1 MVLLLFSCR
10 GLDTWPVPRDTI
22 AKELRP
28 STDKRREYT
37 PLSSAGL
44 VYYLHGREVLAEIM
58 GTDREDSL
66 VETIFTKVYVDFV
79 EAIDADANGYS
90 KLTKVLTD
98 G

>member
-10 GLDTWPVPRDTI
+10 GHDTWPVPRDTI

-44 VYYLHGREVLAEIM
+44 MYYLHGREVLAVVT
-58 GTDREDSL
+58 GPGHEDSL
-66 VETIFTKVYVDFV
+66 ETIFTKVYVDFV

-90 KLTKVLTD
+90 IFANGHSD